1 MESTNSRLSSA
12 GDSQVRR
19 PLLGPA
25 WSPDAVDRRL
35 VELLLD
41 DGRMPNAELARRVG
55 VPESTCSGRLRVLRE
70 RGVIAG
76 VHADVDLGSLELP
89 LEAMI
94 ALRFTGHTRDDIDG
108 FRAAVADVPG
118 VLAVFHVTGENEF
131 LVHVCTQSPDALRNI
146 VLDHL
151 AVLPGVVHAET
162 SLIYER
168 IRGSR
173 PLG

>member
-1 MESTNSRLSSA
+1 MSSA

-19 PLLGPA
+19 PFLGPA
-25 WSPDAVDRRL
+25 WSPDAVGRRL
-35 VELLLD
+35 VELLVE
-41 DGRMPNAELARRVG
+41 DGRMSNAELARRVG

-76 VHADVDLGSLELP
+76 VHADVNLGSLELP

-118 VLAVFHVTGENEF
+118 VLAAFHVTGENDF
-131 LVHVCTQSPDALRNI
+131 LVHVCTQSPDALRDI